1 MMFYFFLYLYT
12 SFYNVLFN
20 NYKKKFNLLSFLS
33 SIHLIVFILI
43 YSFILLLF
51 ITLFDLFVLFIFVHV
66 SFFSEFST

>member
-1 MMFYFFLYLYT
+1 MFC
-12 SFYNVLFN
+12 SIII
-20 NYKKKFNLLSFLS
+20 KKKFNLLSFLS

-43 YSFILLLF
+43 YSFILLVF